1 MKLSANEIE
10 RMKEERKQLNEE
22 LRAESEALELVKS
35 ERRTLEGEILKM
47 KLNRDTS
54 FRKLE

>member
-1 MKLSANEIE
+1 
-10 RMKEERKQLNEE
+10 MKEERKQLNEE
-22 LRAESEALELVKS
+22 LRAESEALEQVKT
-35 ERRTLEGEILKM
+35 ERRSVEGEILKM

>member
-1 MKLSANEIE
+1 MKIGVGTQNLTVSF
-10 RMKEERKQLNEE
+10 RE
-22 LRAESEALELVKS
+22 LRVDTQNDTDALEQVKS
-35 ERRTLEGEILKM
+35 ERRTLEGDILKM

>member
-1 MKLSANEIE
+1 
-10 RMKEERKQLNEE
+10 MKEERKQLNEE
-22 LRAESEALELVKS
+22 LRAESDALEQVKS
-35 ERRTLEGEILKM
+35 ERRTLEGDILKM

>member
-22 LRAESEALELVKS
+22 LRAESEALEQVKS
-35 ERRTLEGEILKM
+35 ERRTLEGDILKM
-47 KLNRDTS
+47 KLTRDTS